1 VFIIGPAAGSASAQ
15 NKIYDSKSV
24 YCYDSIEV
32 MEIARLILE
41 NDLLRNNEK
50 EYESRD
56 SLYELKIISLKEKVS
71 GLESIISLKDEQ
83 IIKLENIPHE
93 IKQAGGWQWWHYTLA
108 CIGAVTFGFTAGI
121 IYENL
126 K

>member
-1 VFIIGPAAGSASAQ
+1 MFIIGPATGSANAQ
-15 NKIYDSKSV
+15 NKNFETKPV
-24 YCYDSIEV
+24 YCYDSLEV

-50 EYESRD
+50 EYEARD
-56 SLYELKIISLKEKVS
+56 SLYELKIILLKEKVS
-71 GLESIISLKDEQ
+71 GLESIISLKHEQ

-93 IKQAGGWQWWHYTLA
+93 IKQTGWQWWHYTLA
-108 CIGAVTFGFTAGI
+108 CIGAMTFGFTAGV